1 MEVPMPILLF
11 LAALVAGPAETP
23 APAAETIVANPE
35 ALARLRRNTGLTLQ
49 WISWDY
55 RGRLRVTDRGGTVH
69 LSGNQTGS
77 GRLEID
83 GDVVSINADGFA
95 FRGRIIITD
104 TPDSGRSCVRDGEFH
119 FRITGQR
126 RYWRLQEME
135 TCDGLTDY
143 VDIYF

>member
-1 MEVPMPILLF
+1 M
-11 LAALVAGPAETP
+11 LV
-23 APAAETIVANPE
+23 
-35 ALARLRRNTGLTLQ
+35 
-49 WISWDY
+49 S
-55 RGRLRVTDRGGTVH
+55 DRGGTVH
-69 LSGNQTGS
+69 LSGNQIGS
-77 GRLEID
+77 GRLELD

-95 FRGRIIITD
+95 FRGRITITD

-135 TCDGLTDY
+135 TCDGLADY